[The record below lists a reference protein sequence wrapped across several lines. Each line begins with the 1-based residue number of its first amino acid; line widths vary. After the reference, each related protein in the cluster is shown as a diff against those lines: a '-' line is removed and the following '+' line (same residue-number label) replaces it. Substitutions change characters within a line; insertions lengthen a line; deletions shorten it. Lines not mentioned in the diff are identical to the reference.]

1 MTRAYVFAKAAAADL
16 RAIARYTSE
25 HWGEEQAPS
34 CMALLDEAAA
44 AVAAGRGVFKDL
56 DALHPGLR
64 AVKVGSHFVFCL
76 VRPRR
81 PALVLAI
88 LHERMDL
95 IARLKARLPS

>member
-1 MTRAYVFAKAAAADL
+1 MTRAYVFAKAAAAGI
-16 RAIARYTSE
+16 RAIARYRKE
-25 HWGEEQAPS
+25 QWGEEQARS
-34 CMALLDEAAA
+34 YLASIDEAAA
-44 AVAAGRGVFKDL
+44 ALAAGRSVFKDL
-56 DALHPGLR
+56 GALRPGLR